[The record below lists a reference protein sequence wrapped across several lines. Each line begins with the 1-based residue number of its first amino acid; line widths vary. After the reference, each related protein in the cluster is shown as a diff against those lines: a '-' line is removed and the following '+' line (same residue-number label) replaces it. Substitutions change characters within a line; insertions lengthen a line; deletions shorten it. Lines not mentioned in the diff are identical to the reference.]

1 MNMLDNKSSVA
12 KHFAVEPADMKNN
25 KFIKICNFFID
36 ASLFLMVLGIPIFFL
51 NKTFQGII
59 FEKQMFFYVLILLS
73 LVVWALR
80 GVVAGEMKIR
90 RNPLDIPIITTVIAA
105 LIISILSVDRWHSF
119 WGSFGDPSR
128 GFIGA
133 LALAATFYL
142 IMERVNLNRIK
153 LFAGALIGANFIVG
167 AWALLSLL
175 NLSFIP
181 QVLIKN
187 VPINLIGSFTG
198 LAIFITVMIP
208 LLMGSFLKI
217 GESVENKKMR
227 IAGQVVVGITMLLN
241 LFLMLVFY
249 AFISLSIW
257 IALLAGV
264 AFFLIYILSN
274 VVKVKKYS
282 NAWFPMI
289 TFVLLMVLFMSGKPI
304 NISQVQLP
312 AEVSLDY
319 GISWQIAK
327 ESIKD
332 NFFFGSGPATYGYDF
347 SLYKPEDFNLN
358 SLYNLRFYQGTGIF
372 FDSLSTMG
380 VVGTFFILS
389 LILSFISASV
399 YFISLEK
406 ERDKIYSLA
415 FLSAAVVFL
424 VNLFSSRME
433 GSLLLIG
440 SLICALSLAILMKES
455 PIKENFVTF
464 SLKASPKFAL
474 TLALIFMVMSASVI
488 FLFVF
493 VGKVIVADMYVG
505 SIGKSSLSDSSM
517 NKIVSAINLYGNESR
532 YYTTLSQVNMVL
544 ANQEALKSDE
554 KRDINKIQGYLNNSI
569 LLGMKAK
576 KLSGQDVSIVEN
588 LAQTYDNSGYY
599 VANSFQ
605 LALDNYQR
613 ALELEPNN
621 PSLLVKIGQVKINQI
636 ANEKDE
642 EAKKKL
648 IEEARDLFQQA
659 VDKKENF
666 SEGYYQLALT
676 KDALGDVDGA
686 IESMG
691 NALVN
696 ERTNLNYIFNL
707 ARLYQERNVE
717 DDSKTAEALYEY
729 ILTVNDKEINTHFS
743 LGMLYEKMNKKD
755 EAIKKYRD
763 VLALL
768 PDGSDQAEKQIQRM
782 ISNIQNGIENTQ
794 ENLTDVP
801 EIAPES
807 TQTSAVETPGVVEP
821 IVDEPIPGSENNQ

>member
-1 MNMLDNKSSVA
+1 
-12 KHFAVEPADMKNN
+12 
-25 KFIKICNFFID
+25 
-36 ASLFLMVLGIPIFFL
+36 
-51 NKTFQGII
+51 
-59 FEKQMFFYVLILLS
+59 
-73 LVVWALR
+73 
-80 GVVAGEMKIR
+80 
-90 RNPLDIPIITTVIAA
+90 
-105 LIISILSVDRWHSF
+105 
-119 WGSFGDPSR
+119 
-128 GFIGA
+128 
-133 LALAATFYL
+133 
-142 IMERVNLNRIK
+142 
-153 LFAGALIGANFIVG
+153 
-167 AWALLSLL
+167 
-175 NLSFIP
+175 
-181 QVLIKN
+181 
-187 VPINLIGSFTG
+187 
-198 LAIFITVMIP
+198 
-208 LLMGSFLKI
+208 
-217 GESVENKKMR
+217 
-227 IAGQVVVGITMLLN
+227 
-241 LFLMLVFY
+241 
-249 AFISLSIW
+249 
-257 IALLAGV
+257 
-264 AFFLIYILSN
+264 
-274 VVKVKKYS
+274 
-282 NAWFPMI
+282 
-289 TFVLLMVLFMSGKPI
+289 
-304 NISQVQLP
+304 
-312 AEVSLDY
+312 
-319 GISWQIAK
+319 
-327 ESIKD
+327 
-332 NFFFGSGPATYGYDF
+332 
-347 SLYKPEDFNLN
+347 
-358 SLYNLRFYQGTGIF
+358 
-372 FDSLSTMG
+372 MG